1 MKPGDVVQRAELNP
15 IDPALY
21 DVNQAF
27 EDVLRTVGTQE
38 ALMGGVSGGP
48 ATESSIA
55 EQGRISTV
63 SANVDDRY
71 EFLNA
76 LAPATGQLT
85 PLETEERPEN
95 ALATSW
101 AWWQAL
107 RPDETTKTGE

>member
-38 ALMGGVSGGP
+38 ALMGGMSGGT

-55 EQGRISTV
+55 EQGRISTI
-63 SANVDDRY
+63 SANVDDLD
-71 EFLNA
+71 EFLTEGA
-76 LAPATGQLT
+76 RATGQVML
-85 PLETEERPEN
+85 LELDVATAERIDGEG
-95 ALATSW
+95 AVWLAF
-101 AWWQAL
+101 
-107 RPDETTKTGE
+107 RRGKGR